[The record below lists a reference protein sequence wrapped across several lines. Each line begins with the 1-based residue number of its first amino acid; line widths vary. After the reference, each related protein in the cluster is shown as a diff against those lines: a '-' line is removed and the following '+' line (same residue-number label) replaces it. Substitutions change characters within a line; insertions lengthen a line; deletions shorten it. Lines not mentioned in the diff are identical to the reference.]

1 MKYEECWTL
10 LQIDLVLDSPGNCD
24 ASNLMLQDV
33 AWIIIDCHRLMIGY
47 PQMIRYHCRN
57 ILEFT
62 AFTSLGSSQIS
73 WVFASSAIR
82 CRGFMP
88 SSSAGEGLILTP
100 GWQDYMMR
108 RQWEIK

>member
-73 WVFASSAIR
+73 WVLLQVPLGVAAS
-82 CRGFMP
+82 CH
-88 SSSAGEGLILTP
+88 
-100 GWQDYMMR
+100 
-108 RQWEIK
+108 RQVLERA